1 MPSYQTPSRKTA
13 AIMFTDIAGYTSLT
27 SKDELAALQLVNK
40 KNSILKPLIGQYNG
54 THIKDVGDGTLSSFQ
69 SASDASLCAVK
80 FQESVFTDDQMN
92 VRIGI
97 HYGETIFTDD
107 DVFGDVVNIASRI
120 ESMSIS
126 GGVFISKDTFDQL
139 SGEEEFDTISLG
151 LQAMKGVGRLVEIY
165 ALKEDHLAVPDPE
178 EYAEKEIKTHKDDDV
193 PSLAIIPFLNKG
205 KEEDVF
211 YTYGISADLIADVS
225 GAGTLRISS
234 MKDIEKIDHGS
245 LSSSEISEQLTLAL
259 GKTFTLRRVESVG
272 PKIGKELQNDALKA
286 IGLALLLILI
296 YITFRFDRYYA
307 LGSVMALIHDVLITL
322 GVFSL
327 LDYEINLSIIAAF
340 LTIVGYSLNDTIVVF
355 DRIRESIPKLM
366 KKTLNDVVNISLNET
381 LNRTVITSL
390 TTMMVVV
397 ILFLWGG
404 KVINLFAFALIIGV
418 FVGTYSSLFVAS
430 PVMVY
435 FEKRSKKQFRK

>member
-1 MPSYQTPSRKTA
+1 MRFLNKT
-13 AIMFTDIAGYTSLT
+13 
-27 SKDELAALQLVNK
+27 
-40 KNSILKPLIGQYNG
+40 
-54 THIKDVGDGTLSSFQ
+54 
-69 SASDASLCAVK
+69 
-80 FQESVFTDDQMN
+80 
-92 VRIGI
+92 
-97 HYGETIFTDD
+97 
-107 DVFGDVVNIASRI
+107 NID
-120 ESMSIS
+120 
-126 GGVFISKDTFDQL
+126 FISKQKIAGFLSITLIVAGIASLIIKGGPLLSIDFTGGTVAQVKFEIPVELGQL
-139 SGEEEFDTISLG
+139 RETLSDYGFEGAEIVEFGS
-151 LQAMKGVGRLVEIY
+151 
-165 ALKEDHLAVPDPE
+165 PDE
-178 EYAEKEIKTHKDDDV
+178 VLIKTQ
-193 PSLAIIPFLNKG
+193 F
-205 KEEDVF
+205 
-211 YTYGISADLIADVS
+211 S
-225 GAGTLRISS
+225 G
-234 MKDIEKIDHGS
+234 
-245 LSSSEISEQLTLAL
+245 SSSEISEKLTLAL
-259 GKTFTLRRVESVG
+259 GNSFTLRRVESVG
-272 PKIGKELQNDALKA
+272 PKIGKELQTDALKA

-355 DRIRESIPKLM
+355 DRIRENIPKFM

-435 FEKRSKKQFRK
+435 FEKRSKKPFRK

>member
-1 MPSYQTPSRKTA
+1 MRFLSKT
-13 AIMFTDIAGYTSLT
+13 
-27 SKDELAALQLVNK
+27 
-40 KNSILKPLIGQYNG
+40 
-54 THIKDVGDGTLSSFQ
+54 
-69 SASDASLCAVK
+69 
-80 FQESVFTDDQMN
+80 
-92 VRIGI
+92 
-97 HYGETIFTDD
+97 
-107 DVFGDVVNIASRI
+107 NID
-120 ESMSIS
+120 
-126 GGVFISKDTFDQL
+126 FISKQKITGFL
-139 SGEEEFDTISLG
+139 SIALIVAGIASLI
-151 LQAMKGVGRLVEIY
+151 MKGGPLLSIDFTGGTVAQVKFEKPVELGQLRETLSDYGFEGAEIV
-165 ALKEDHLAVPDPE
+165 EFGSPDE
-178 EYAEKEIKTHKDDDV
+178 VLIKTQ
-193 PSLAIIPFLNKG
+193 F
-205 KEEDVF
+205 
-211 YTYGISADLIADVS
+211 S
-225 GAGTLRISS
+225 G
-234 MKDIEKIDHGS
+234 
-245 LSSSEISEQLTLAL
+245 SSSEISEKLTLAL
-259 GKTFTLRRVESVG
+259 GNSFTLRRVESVG
-272 PKIGKELQNDALKA
+272 PKIGKELQSDALKA
-286 IGLALLLILI
+286 IGLALILILI

-355 DRIRESIPKLM
+355 DRIRENIPKFM

-435 FEKRSKKQFRK
+435 FEKRSAGPYKK

>member
-1 MPSYQTPSRKTA
+1 MRFLSKT
-13 AIMFTDIAGYTSLT
+13 
-27 SKDELAALQLVNK
+27 
-40 KNSILKPLIGQYNG
+40 
-54 THIKDVGDGTLSSFQ
+54 
-69 SASDASLCAVK
+69 
-80 FQESVFTDDQMN
+80 
-92 VRIGI
+92 
-97 HYGETIFTDD
+97 
-107 DVFGDVVNIASRI
+107 NID
-120 ESMSIS
+120 
-126 GGVFISKDTFDQL
+126 FISKQKLTGLL
-139 SGEEEFDTISLG
+139 SIVLIIAGIASLI
-151 LQAMKGVGRLVEIY
+151 MKGGPLLSIDFTGGTVAQIKFEKSVELGQLRNTLSDYGFKGAEIV
-165 ALKEDHLAVPDPE
+165 EFGSPDE
-178 EYAEKEIKTHKDDDV
+178 VLIKTQ
-193 PSLAIIPFLNKG
+193 FTG
-205 KEEDVF
+205 
-211 YTYGISADLIADVS
+211 
-225 GAGTLRISS
+225 
-234 MKDIEKIDHGS
+234 
-245 LSSSEISEQLTLAL
+245 SSSEISEKLTLAL
-259 GKTFTLRRVESVG
+259 GKIFILRRVEAVG
-272 PKIGKELQNDALKA
+272 PKIGKELQTDALKA

-355 DRIRESIPKLM
+355 DRIRENIPKFM

-390 TTMMVVV
+390 TTMMVLV

-435 FEKRSKKQFRK
+435 FEKRSAGLNRK

>member
-1 MPSYQTPSRKTA
+1 MRFLNKT
-13 AIMFTDIAGYTSLT
+13 
-27 SKDELAALQLVNK
+27 
-40 KNSILKPLIGQYNG
+40 
-54 THIKDVGDGTLSSFQ
+54 
-69 SASDASLCAVK
+69 
-80 FQESVFTDDQMN
+80 
-92 VRIGI
+92 
-97 HYGETIFTDD
+97 
-107 DVFGDVVNIASRI
+107 NID
-120 ESMSIS
+120 
-126 GGVFISKDTFDQL
+126 FISKQKIAGFLSITLIVAGIASLIIKGGPLLSIDFTGGTVAQVKFEKPVELGQL
-139 SGEEEFDTISLG
+139 RETLSDYGFEGAEIVEFGS
-151 LQAMKGVGRLVEIY
+151 
-165 ALKEDHLAVPDPE
+165 PDE
-178 EYAEKEIKTHKDDDV
+178 VLIKTQ
-193 PSLAIIPFLNKG
+193 F
-205 KEEDVF
+205 
-211 YTYGISADLIADVS
+211 S
-225 GAGTLRISS
+225 G
-234 MKDIEKIDHGS
+234 
-245 LSSSEISEQLTLAL
+245 SSSEISEQLTLAL

-355 DRIRESIPKLM
+355 DRIRENIPKYM

-435 FEKRSKKQFRK
+435 FEKRSAGPYKK

>member
-1 MPSYQTPSRKTA
+1 MRILSRTNIDFNSKQKITGFLSIA
-13 AIMFTDIAGYTSLT
+13 LIVAGIASLIMKGGPLLSIDFTGGTVAQV
-27 SKDELAALQLVNK
+27 KFEKPVELGQLRE
-40 KNSILKPLIGQYNG
+40 
-54 THIKDVGDGTLSSFQ
+54 TLS
-69 SASDASLCAVK
+69 D
-80 FQESVFTDDQMN
+80 
-92 VRIGI
+92 
-97 HYGETIFTDD
+97 YGFKGAEI
-107 DVFGDVVNIASRI
+107 VEFGSPD
-120 ESMSIS
+120 
-126 GGVFISKDTFDQL
+126 
-139 SGEEEFDTISLG
+139 
-151 LQAMKGVGRLVEIY
+151 EI
-165 ALKEDHLAVPDPE
+165 L
-178 EYAEKEIKTHKDDDV
+178 IKTQ
-193 PSLAIIPFLNKG
+193 F
-205 KEEDVF
+205 
-211 YTYGISADLIADVS
+211 S
-225 GAGTLRISS
+225 G
-234 MKDIEKIDHGS
+234 
-245 LSSSEISEQLTLAL
+245 SSSEISEKLTLAL
-259 GKTFTLRRVESVG
+259 GNSFTLRRVESVG
-272 PKIGKELQNDALKA
+272 PKIGKELQTDALKA

-355 DRIRESIPKLM
+355 DRIRENIPKFM

-435 FEKRSKKQFRK
+435 FEKRSAGPYRK